1 MRHFE
6 RCENRYMA
14 TSNHQEKE
22 KPRQPYEKPV
32 ARKIMPEEAKRKLIE
47 HVSQGSQEAKEFLE
61 MILADEAKKL
71 STGTKKLVTASE

>member
-6 RCENRYMA
+6 RCETRYMA

-22 KPRQPYEKPV
+22 KPHKPYEKPV
-32 ARKIMPEEAKRKLIE
+32 AKKIMPEEAKRKLIE
-47 HVSQGSQEAKEFLE
+47 HVSQGSQDAKEFLE

-71 STGTKKLVTASE
+71 STGTKKVVTASE

>member
-14 TSNHQEKE
+14 TLNHPEKE
-22 KPRQPYEKPV
+22 KPRKPYEKPV

-47 HVSQGSQEAKEFLE
+47 HVSQGSQDAKEFLE

-71 STGTKKLVTASE
+71 STGTKKWVTASE